1 MGKRVLLVE
10 GKDDVHVVSNLLMV
24 REIPN
29 VFKVECPE
37 SDQGAE
43 ENGGIEKLLDA
54 IPRRLLESDL
64 ERLGV
69 VVDANDKGPKVRW
82 DQIRSRL
89 VSKGYRD
96 VPEDLPEGGIV
107 ELSLRPQTPRSIR
120 LALWVMPDNHSTG
133 MLEDFVVSLI
143 PDHDEM
149 RSPVDSFLASI
160 PRDNRRFPPQHRPKA
175 WIHSWLAV
183 SERPGQPMGQAIK
196 AGRNLDANSPEVEPF
211 LDWLTA
217 VLITDGEQ
225 P

>member
-10 GKDDVHVVSNLLMV
+10 GKDDLHVVLNLLKV
-24 REIPN
+24 RQIPKA
-29 VFKVECPE
+29 FAVEYPGSE
-37 SDQGAE
+37 RDVV
-43 ENGGIEKLLDA
+43 ENGGVERLLDE
-54 IPRRLLESDL
+54 IPQRLLESDL
-64 ERLGV
+64 ERLAI
-69 VVDANDKGPKVRW
+69 VVDANDKGPKTRW

-175 WIHSWLAV
+175 WIHS
-183 SERPGQPMGQAIK
+183 
-196 AGRNLDANSPEVEPF
+196 
-211 LDWLTA
+211 
-217 VLITDGEQ
+217 
-225 P
+225 